1 MEQKEHKLTEE
12 EIIDAWYSM
21 GFKGGSSQN
30 DWNVRFKFARELEK
44 RINEINRPR
53 HIVR

>member
-1 MEQKEHKLTEE
+1 MEEKEHKLTEE

-21 GFKGGSSQN
+21 GFRGGSSKN

-44 RINEINRPR
+44 RINEISRPR
-53 HIVR
+53 NTIR